1 VARRAF
7 TFSARLK
14 VGVGFLIPLGLLVG
28 LALAAFGVLWHL
40 DALSASKGRSAF
52 FDFEPEVLSG
62 IPGAYT
68 GVVAAILAI
77 VVTVVSIVLQLSAAR
92 FAGITRMFLRDP
104 VNVIVIG
111 YYVVVCIFGL
121 WVSPSLRSDHV
132 PQLTVLTLLGLTTL
146 SVALMVPYFG
156 YVFHFLEPRNIIVTL
171 RDNALKTAR
180 NGASS
185 SGAVGEIAEQEALV
199 LAMEELTDIVS
210 SSISNKDKLIAS
222 QAVDA
227 LRDLLLGYLEVK
239 SEAGPAWFRVGP
251 GLAKNPDFVAMDP
264 ESLLEQ
270 SERRTWVEWKIL
282 RQYLGIYNEALLGM
296 RDVNYLIAIDTRY
309 VGEAAVKAGDDQ
321 LIGLVYRFMNS
332 YLRSALNSR
341 DVRTSYNVL
350 NQYRLYVECLMK
362 NGRETQALEGVVHM
376 VYYGHVSFDMKL
388 TFVTET
394 VAYDI
399 SALCQEAHRLG
410 TAIESE
416 MLGRF
421 LELDRPLR
429 AQSQEAALVGV
440 RKAQAK
446 LGAYYL
452 SLGERE
458 LALRIAQDMRGEPQA
473 RLTMIESQLRSVG
486 TKEFWEVTD
495 RGRNFEY
502 MPDVERAELG
512 NFFAVIG
519 QA

>member
-1 VARRAF
+1 MAQG
-7 TFSARLK
+7 SALK
-14 VGVGFLIPLGLLVG
+14 LGRGFALLLGLLVC
-28 LALAAFGVLWHL
+28 LALLAFRALWHL
-40 DALSASKGRSAF
+40 DGLSRNADAEVF
-52 FDFEPEVLSG
+52 FAFEPAVLNG
-62 IPGAYT
+62 IPGTYT
-68 GVVAAILAI
+68 DVVAAILAI
-77 VVTVVSIVLQLSAAR
+77 IVTVVSIVLQLSAAR

-104 VNVIVIG
+104 VNVVVIG
-111 YYVVVCIFGL
+111 YYVVVCMLGL
-121 WVSPSLRSDHV
+121 WVSPALRSDHV
-132 PQLTVLTLLGLTTL
+132 PTITVVTLLVLTTL

-171 RDNALKTAR
+171 RDSALQTAKK
-180 NGASS
+180 GALARGSS
-185 SGAVGEIAEQEALV
+185 VDPVEQENLV

-227 LRDLLLGYLEVK
+227 LRDLLLGYLELK
-239 SEAGPAWFRVGP
+239 PAAEAAWFQVGP
-251 GLAKNPDFVAMDP
+251 GLARNPDFVAMDP

-282 RQYLGIYNEALLGM
+282 RQYLGIYNEALATM
-296 RDVNYLIAIDTRY
+296 RDMTYLIAIDTRY
-309 VGEAAVKAGDDQ
+309 IGEAAVKVGDEQ

-332 YLRSALNSR
+332 YLRSALNGR
-341 DVRTSYNVL
+341 DVRTAYNVL

-362 NGRETQALEGVVHM
+362 AGRDAQALEGVAHM
-376 VYYGHVSFDMKL
+376 LYYGHVSFDMKL

-410 TAIESE
+410 AKLESA
-416 MLGRF
+416 MLDRL

-452 SLGERE
+452 SLGEHQLSLRV
-458 LALRIAQDMRGEPQA
+458 ALDMRGEPEA
-473 RLTMIESQLRSVG
+473 RLQMIEGQLRSVG

-502 MPDVERAELG
+502 MPEAERAELG
-512 NFFAVIG
+512 NFFALVG
-519 QA
+519 RA